1 MTDGDSDARTGACR
15 SCACSSVQTARALAD
30 ALLQTWTEV
39 ERDPALAQS
48 LRSNVNALRSHGD
61 DALWSTAAYPVL
73 FRSER
78 SLGDAGLFTA
88 AID

>member
-1 MTDGDSDARTGACR
+1 
-15 SCACSSVQTARALAD
+15 
-30 ALLQTWTEV
+30 V